1 MEQEPFRMK
10 RRRNETENKNGSV
23 GRFFFRNSDSCD
35 TLALVA
41 SWDKFLGDTKDLGV
55 KAHVT

>member
-1 MEQEPFRMK
+1 MK